1 MIAGGTKVQASQ
13 RSRESRV
20 GRESVIAGTAR
31 EAPDAG
37 VTCTG
42 AAWAE
47 IAVDAIGIAAT
58 ARAAAIPHTDT
69 RRL

>member
-1 MIAGGTKVQASQ
+1 MIAGTP
-13 RSRESRV
+13 
-20 GRESVIAGTAR
+20 R

>member
-1 MIAGGTKVQASQ
+1 MIAGTP
-13 RSRESRV
+13 
-20 GRESVIAGTAR
+20 R

-47 IAVDAIGIAAT
+47 IAVDASGTDAT